1 MISFTHF
8 YIIVCVH
15 NGTVYRS
22 GSAMSTSSLCSYC
35 YCIGGRQKCIK
46 PKCLLP
52 AKGCEPVMV
61 DSACCPIRYDCS
73 GNGATKA
80 RFQKKQ
86 NKPRSEN
93 KHYLRMTSRAQRSRG
108 CLVDSVFY
116 PEGEK
121 LPANNTNACE
131 ICFCI
136 RGSKRCTPKKCSPSI
151 RNCKPMVPEG
161 QCCPASYD
169 CGKFICCSIIVF
181 YHSSTF
187 SFKFSYIFQIVR
199 RKSPIYILH

>member
-1 MISFTHF
+1 MCI
-8 YIIVCVH
+8 H

-52 AKGCEPVMV
+52 ARGCEPVLI

-73 GNGATKA
+73 GNSAVKA
-80 RFQKKQ
+80 RFQKKP
-86 NKPRSEN
+86 NKPRSDN
-93 KHYLRMTSRAQRSRG
+93 KHYVRMNSRSQRSRG
-108 CLVDSVFY
+108 CLVESVFY

-121 LPANNTNACE
+121 LPANSTNPCE

-151 RNCKPMVPEG
+151 RSCKPMIPEG

-169 CGKFICCSIIVF
+169 CGKLIR
-181 YHSSTF
+181 F
-187 SFKFSYIFQIVR
+187 SFSTKKKPFKPKRS
-199 RKSPIYILH
+199 